1 MEFLQQLLPV
11 IIYFLL
17 CILIVVVIIL
27 LINVIITL
35 KNANKLLEDVQN
47 KSKKLDGIFN
57 AIESVS
63 TSVSGLGDKVIK
75 SIKKVL
81 TNFLKKKR
89 KDEDLEDE

>member
-11 IIYFLL
+11 IIYSLL

-35 KNANKLLEDVQN
+35 KHANKLLEDIEN

-57 AIESVS
+57 AIDSVS
-63 TSVSGLGDKVIK
+63 SSFTGIGDKIVKLISK
-75 SIKKVL
+75 A
-81 TNFLKKKR
+81 FKR
-89 KDEDLEDE
+89 KRKEEDLEDE